1 MALQKGLLT
10 EPGGGGR
17 SLETTEFPDPTVRQT
32 AESEDTL
39 RPRKQKVK
47 LR

>member
-17 SLETTEFPDPTVRQT
+17 SLEMTKFPDPQSGREQSQKTRSDQ
-32 AESEDTL
+32 EN
-39 RPRKQKVK
+39 RK
-47 LR
+47 